1 MSLTGMDIMA
11 GRSVKIIIYMLIA
24 IFILMAALIALYWT
38 PDRSVAELKQWQLPN
53 SEFIT
58 IQGMQAHVL
67 RSDKCDVYR
76 SRSSVAQALNTDKT
90 LPEAI
95 VLLHGTSA
103 SLHTWQGWTKSLS
116 DEYCVVSMD
125 LPGFGLTG
133 PYIDES
139 TKYSS
144 ANYAKFVVQV
154 LDNLNLEQ
162 APQLTL
168 AGNSLGGKIAWR
180 TAILYPES
188 VQKLILI
195 DAAGYPATPKHVPLG
210 FKLAKYP
217 ALTPLL
223 NRILPREVVKKSV
236 LSVYADDSKV
246 NEALVDRYYDLTLRQ
261 GNRKALSRRIQ
272 DTDNESD
279 PEQIKQLNLPTLII
293 WGARDDLIPV
303 ENAALF
309 HKDISNSQLKIF
321 EDLGHVPHE
330 EDSLATATV
339 AKDFLRQPL
348 KPF

>member
-1 MSLTGMDIMA
+1 MA
-11 GRSVKIIIYMLIA
+11 ERLVKIIIYLVLAMMILIA
-24 IFILMAALIALYWT
+24 GLIALYWA

-53 SEFIT
+53 SKFIA

-67 RSDKCDVYR
+67 ESDKCDVYR
-76 SRSSVAQALNTDKT
+76 SRSSIDQAVSAGKL

-103 SLHTWQGWTKSLS
+103 SLHTWQGWTQALS

-133 PYIDES
+133 PYTDES

-144 ANYAKFVVQV
+144 ANYAKFVIEV
-154 LDNLNLEQ
+154 LNSLNLKQ

-180 TAILYPES
+180 TAILYPEY

-195 DAAGYPATPKHVPLG
+195 DAAGYLATPKHIPLG

-217 ALTPLL
+217 ALTPVLS
-223 NRILPREVVKKSV
+223 RILPREVVKKSI
-236 LSVYADDSKV
+236 LSVYADDTKV
-246 NEALVDRYYDLTLRQ
+246 DEALVDRYYDLTLRQ
-261 GNRKALSRRIQ
+261 GNRKALNRRLR

-279 PEQIKQLNLPTLII
+279 PAQIKQLDLPTLII
-293 WGARDDLIPV
+293 WGAQDDLIPV

-309 HKDISNSQLKIF
+309 HRDIANSQLKIF
-321 EDLGHVPHE
+321 DDLGHVPHE
-330 EDSLATATV
+330 EDPVATV
-339 AKDFLRQPL
+339 KVAKKFLKQPL
-348 KPF
+348 KAS

>member
-1 MSLTGMDIMA
+1 MA
-11 GRSVKIIIYMLIA
+11 QRLVKIIIYLVLAMMILI
-24 IFILMAALIALYWT
+24 AALIALYWA

-53 SEFIT
+53 SKFIA

-67 RSDKCDVYR
+67 QSDKCDIYR
-76 SRSSVAQALNTDKT
+76 SRATIDEAVSAGKS

-103 SLHTWQGWTKSLS
+103 SLHTWQGWTQALS

-133 PYIDES
+133 PYTDES

-144 ANYAKFVVQV
+144 ANYAKFVIQV
-154 LDNLNLEQ
+154 LNSLNLKQ

-180 TAILYPES
+180 TAILYPEY

-195 DAAGYPATPKHVPLG
+195 DAAGYPATPKHIPLG

-217 ALTPLL
+217 ALTPVLS
-223 NRILPREVVKKSV
+223 RILPREVVKKSI
-236 LSVYADDSKV
+236 LSVYADDTKV
-246 NEALVDRYYDLTLRQ
+246 DESLVDRYYDLTLRQ
-261 GNRKALSRRIQ
+261 GNRKALNRRLR

-279 PEQIKQLNLPTLII
+279 PAQIKQLDLPTLII
-293 WGARDDLIPV
+293 WGAQDDLIPV

-309 HKDISNSQLKIF
+309 HKDIANSQLKIF
-321 EDLGHVPHE
+321 DDLGHVPHE
-330 EDSLATATV
+330 EDSVATV
-339 AKDFLRQPL
+339 KVAKNFLQQPL
-348 KPF
+348 KAS

>member
-1 MSLTGMDIMA
+1 MA
-11 GRSVKIIIYMLIA
+11 QRLVKIIIYLVLAMMILI
-24 IFILMAALIALYWT
+24 AALIALYWA

-53 SEFIT
+53 SKFIA

-67 RSDKCDVYR
+67 QSDKCDVYR
-76 SRSSVAQALNTDKT
+76 SRSSIDQALIAGKS

-103 SLHTWQGWTKSLS
+103 SLHTWQGWTQALS

-133 PYIDES
+133 PYTDES

-144 ANYAKFVVQV
+144 ANYAKFVIQV
-154 LDNLNLEQ
+154 LNSLNLKQ

-180 TAILYPES
+180 TAILYPEY

-195 DAAGYPATPKHVPLG
+195 DAAGYPATPKHIPLG

-217 ALTPLL
+217 ALTPVLS
-223 NRILPREVVKKSV
+223 RILPREVVKKSI
-236 LSVYADDSKV
+236 LSVYADDTKV
-246 NEALVDRYYDLTLRQ
+246 DEALVDRYYNLTLRQ
-261 GNRKALSRRIQ
+261 GNRKALNRRLR

-279 PEQIKQLNLPTLII
+279 PAQIKQLDLPTLII
-293 WGARDDLIPV
+293 WGAQDDLIPV

-309 HKDISNSQLKIF
+309 HKDIANSQLKIF
-321 EDLGHVPHE
+321 DDLGHVPHE
-330 EDSLATATV
+330 EDSVATV
-339 AKDFLRQPL
+339 KVAKNFLQQPL
-348 KPF
+348 KAS

>member
-1 MSLTGMDIMA
+1 MA
-11 GRSVKIIIYMLIA
+11 QRLVKIIIYLVLAMMILI
-24 IFILMAALIALYWT
+24 AALIALYWA

-53 SEFIT
+53 SNFIA

-67 RSDKCDVYR
+67 ESDKCDIYR
-76 SRSSVAQALNTDKT
+76 SRSSIDQAVSAGKS

-103 SLHTWQGWTKSLS
+103 SLHTWQGWTQALS

-133 PYIDES
+133 PYTDES

-144 ANYAKFVVQV
+144 ANYAKFVIQV
-154 LDNLNLEQ
+154 LNSLNLKQ

-180 TAILYPES
+180 TAILYPEY

-195 DAAGYPATPKHVPLG
+195 DAAGYPATPKHIPLG

-217 ALTPLL
+217 ALTPVLS
-223 NRILPREVVKKSV
+223 RILPREVVKKSI
-236 LSVYADDSKV
+236 LSVYADDTKV
-246 NEALVDRYYDLTLRQ
+246 DEALVDRYYNLTLRQ
-261 GNRKALSRRIQ
+261 GNRKALNRRLR

-279 PEQIKQLNLPTLII
+279 PKQIKQLDLPTLII
-293 WGARDDLIPV
+293 WGAQDDLIPV

-309 HKDISNSQLKIF
+309 HRDIANSQLKIF
-321 EDLGHVPHE
+321 DDLGHVPHE
-330 EDSLATATV
+330 EDPVATV
-339 AKDFLRQPL
+339 KVAKNFLQQPL
-348 KPF
+348 KAS